1 MRSLNDH
8 VMSYLRDARV
18 LLLAVAIAGA
28 ALGLLFASQGASAY
42 GTNYCLNWYPSGA
55 ACEGPNHTLD
65 ANIAWDGTGSGSWVC
80 DTATNAYGNNVGGWE
95 CGYGMSETCY
105 GGNQLLHGW
114 ILNDSSY
121 WLYMYGTEYYAQGCP

>member
-1 MRSLNDH
+1 MSDH
-8 VMSYLRDARV
+8 LIFHLRGARA
-18 LLLAVAIAGA
+18 LLLLFAIAGA
-28 ALGLLFASQGASAY
+28 LLGFLVASQGASGY
-42 GTNYCLNWYPSGA
+42 GVNYCTNWIPSGT

-65 ANIAWDGTGSGSWVC
+65 ANIAWDGTGSSAWVC
-80 DTATNAYGNNVGGWE
+80 DTATNGSGGNVGGWE